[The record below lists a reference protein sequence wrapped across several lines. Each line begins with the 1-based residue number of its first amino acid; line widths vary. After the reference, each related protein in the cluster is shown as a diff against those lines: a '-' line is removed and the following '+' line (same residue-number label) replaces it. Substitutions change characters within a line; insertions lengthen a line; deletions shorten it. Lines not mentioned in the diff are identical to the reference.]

1 MEVEALNK
9 ARVCFICFVF
19 FTLVGIIAYKSTNHT
34 MADNTG
40 IVTVPSGGRLNVR
53 AGAGSD
59 MEVIGSVSN
68 GTTVTILED
77 CGNGWLKIKYD
88 SKEGYISSDYVVRES
103 FDAVF
108 IEEMVQSGFPESYA
122 IPLAKLHEKYPD
134 WQFVPQVTGL
144 EWSTVIANESKLGKN
159 NVASTSLSSW
169 KSIEKGAYNLNKGT
183 WVAMDGA
190 SWIAASEDIIEYYMD
205 PRNFLDEDSVFMYLS
220 HAYDESRQ
228 NEESLKEM
236 LKGTYLEGTYKAEGD
251 SYKYSE
257 TIMKAA
263 ADYSVNP
270 YVLAAMMLVEQ
281 GSDGRGQSISGKV
294 SGYEG
299 YYNFFNI
306 GAYASG
312 GMPAIQRG
320 LWFARGDGAST
331 YNRPWNNIYKAILGG
346 SEYYS
351 GNYVKKGQDTVYLKK
366 FNVQGS
372 NLYNH
377 QYMTNI
383 QGAELE
389 GKKIYSAYSNI
400 KSTKLVFKIPVYT
413 NMPATK
419 AEAPGGNGDPVNY
432 LKGITVDKYSLNPA
446 FDPYK
451 SEYSLIVDNS
461 VAKVNISAE
470 TYSAKASIISG
481 AGDTSLKVGMNTFE
495 IAVQAENGV
504 KRTYKLN
511 ISREDGPLGN
521 EEDGASEGND
531 NKEPE
536 TGNKEPE
543 GNKTLK
549 MGDVNKDDKINIS
562 DLLMIQKSILGLES
576 LEGDAAAAAD
586 LNNNGKIDIADLL
599 KLQKHIL
606 GIETI
611 E

>member
-40 IVTVPSGGRLNVR
+40 IVTVPSGGGLNVR

-68 GTTVTILED
+68 GTTITILED

-190 SWIAASEDIIEYYMD
+190 SWIAASENIIEYYMD

-312 GMPAIQRG
+312 GMSAIQRG

-351 GNYVKKGQDTVYLKK
+351 SNYVKKGQDTVYLKK

-419 AEAPGGNGDPVNY
+419 AEAPSGNGDPVNY

-461 VAKVNISAE
+461 VTKVNISAE

-481 AGDTSLKVGMNTFE
+481 AGDTSLKVGMNTVE

-536 TGNKEPE
+536 TGTKEPE
-543 GNKTLK
+543 GNKTVK

>member
-40 IVTVPSGGRLNVR
+40 IVTVPSGGGLNVR

-59 MEVIGSVSN
+59 TEVIGSVSN
-68 GTTVTILED
+68 GTTITILED

-88 SKEGYISSDYVVRES
+88 SKEGYISSDYVVSES

-144 EWSTVIANESKLGKN
+144 EWRTVIENESKLGKN

-205 PRNFLDEDSVFMYLS
+205 PRNFLEEDTVFMYLS
-220 HAYDESRQ
+220 HAYDENRQ
-228 NEESLKEM
+228 NEESLNAM
-236 LKGTYLEGTYKAEGD
+236 LKGTYLEGTYKAGD
-251 SYKYSE
+251 NSYKYSE

-306 GAYASG
+306 GAYATG
-312 GMPAIQRG
+312 GMSAIQRG
-320 LWFARGDGAST
+320 LWFAKGDGAST
-331 YNRPWNNIYKAILGG
+331 YNRPWNNIYKSILGG

-351 GNYVKKGQDTVYLKK
+351 SNYVKKGQDTVYLKK
-366 FNVQGS
+366 FNVQGK

-389 GKKIYSAYSNI
+389 GKKVYSAYSNI
-400 KSTKLVFKIPVYT
+400 KNTSLVFKIPVYT

-419 AEAPGGNGDPVNY
+419 TEAPSGNGDPVNY
-432 LKGITVDKYSLNPA
+432 LKGIAVDEYTLNPA

-461 VAKVNISAE
+461 ATKVNITADA
-470 TYSAKASIISG
+470 YSAKASIISG
-481 AGDTSLKVGMNTFE
+481 AGDTALKVGMNTVE
-495 IAVQAENGV
+495 IVVQAENGV

-521 EEDGASEGND
+521 EEGETSEGNE

-536 TGNKEPE
+536 AGTNEPE
-543 GNKTLK
+543 GNKTVK
-549 MGDVNKDDKINIS
+549 VGDINKDDKINIS

-576 LEGDAAAAAD
+576 LEGDAAKAAD

-606 GIETI
+606 GIELI